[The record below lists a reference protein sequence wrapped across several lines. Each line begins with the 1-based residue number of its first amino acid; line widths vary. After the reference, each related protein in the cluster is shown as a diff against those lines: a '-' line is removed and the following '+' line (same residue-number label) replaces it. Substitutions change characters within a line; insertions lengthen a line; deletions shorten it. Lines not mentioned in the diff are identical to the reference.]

1 MSDRVIATGSFL
13 GTGAA
18 LSITKL
24 GFRPRSVTLRNAASS
39 GLCSLYWNKEMP
51 DASGFK
57 EVNHDT
63 AQKSFITSNG
73 ITPLANGFTLGA
85 DADLNAAG
93 ELVYFEACD

>member
-1 MSDRVIATGSFL
+1 MSDRVTATGSFL

-18 LSITKL
+18 LSVTKL
-24 GFRPRSVTLRNAASS
+24 GFRPRSVRLFNVAAG

-63 AQKSFITSNG
+63 AQRSFITSNG
-73 ITPLANGFTLGA
+73 ITPLANGFQLGA

-93 ELVYFEACD
+93 ELVYFEVRD